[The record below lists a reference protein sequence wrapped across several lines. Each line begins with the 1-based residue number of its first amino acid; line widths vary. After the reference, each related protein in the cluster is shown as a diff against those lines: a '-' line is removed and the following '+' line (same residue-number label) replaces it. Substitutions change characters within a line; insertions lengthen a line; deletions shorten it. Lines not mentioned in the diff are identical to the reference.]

1 MVKEFECFLVSFSLD
16 FNIVNFEHSQ
26 WTQHLKQTHKRRPGR
41 DMNVRSCR
49 VTTGFSPKW
58 INDHLENKKV
68 QIV

>member
-1 MVKEFECFLVSFSLD
+1 
-16 FNIVNFEHSQ
+16 
-26 WTQHLKQTHKRRPGR
+26 
-41 DMNVRSCR
+41 MNVQLCR